1 MIEVHKKQSDERNL
15 DGGDQ
20 QTNGRVGPMDPGLHP
35 RNIGDGYREKG
46 AKNQHTAYLEVGT
59 DCFGQVQRGTVGVV
73 TVLVDR
79 SIG

>member
-1 MIEVHKKQSDERNL
+1 
-15 DGGDQ
+15 
-20 QTNGRVGPMDPGLHP
+20 MDPGLHP
-35 RNIGDGYREKG
+35 RNIGDGHREKG

-59 DCFGQVQRGTVGVV
+59 DGFGQVQRGTVGVV